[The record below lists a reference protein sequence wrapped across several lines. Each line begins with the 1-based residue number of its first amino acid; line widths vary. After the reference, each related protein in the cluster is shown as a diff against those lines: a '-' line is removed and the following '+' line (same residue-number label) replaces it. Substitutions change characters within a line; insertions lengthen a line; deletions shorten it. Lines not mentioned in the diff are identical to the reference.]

1 VRVKAPIIN
10 RHNEQSK
17 TGETTKQPNK
27 ITKKYTYMKF
37 NVSSSKLFSQLQA
50 VSRVI
55 NSKNALP
62 ILDDVL
68 FDLVGNEL
76 RLTASDGET
85 TIRTSIEVDGAEGS
99 GKVASAAKLL
109 LETLKEFSE
118 QPLAFTIDENNFAV
132 NMVSQ
137 NGTYSFVGVNGNEYP
152 EMPAAE
158 GDAQTLA
165 LPANVLQSAIEKTIF
180 CTADDDLRPVMNGIF
195 FDIAADKVTMVA
207 TDAHRLVRYTN
218 AGVQAGVAASF
229 ILPKKPAGLLKN
241 LLAKE
246 ESDVKVTF
254 GAKNARFEFGSTIIV
269 CRQIEGRFPNYN
281 AVIPQGNNNI
291 VTVDRQTMINACKR
305 VAVFANNGT
314 AQLRLAL
321 SENSI
326 KISAQD
332 IDFST
337 SAEETI
343 SCDYNGT
350 PMAIGFKA
358 PFLIDLLSSI
368 ESAEVQLKL
377 ADPARAGL
385 ILPVENEANEDI
397 VMLLMPML
405 LND

>member
-1 VRVKAPIIN
+1 
-10 RHNEQSK
+10 
-17 TGETTKQPNK
+17 
-27 ITKKYTYMKF
+27 MKF

-55 NSKNALP
+55 ANKNSLP

-68 FDLVGNEL
+68 FALDGNVL
-76 RLTASDGET
+76 TLTASDGET
-85 TIRTSIEVDGAEGS
+85 TIRTSVEVESAEGS

-118 QPLAFTIDENNFAV
+118 QPLSFTIDEQNYAV

-137 NGTYSFVGVNGNEYP
+137 NGTYSFVGVNGDEYP
-152 EMPAAE
+152 EMPEADAA
-158 GDAQTLA
+158 AQTLMISSH
-165 LPANVLQSAIEKTIF
+165 VLQSAIEKTIF

-195 FDIAADKVTMVA
+195 FDIAEDKVTMVA
-207 TDAHRLVRYTN
+207 TDAHRLVRYINT
-218 AGVQAGVAASF
+218 GVAPQTVANF
-229 ILPKKPAGLLKN
+229 ILPKKPASLLKSV
-241 LLAKE
+241 LGKE
-246 ESDVKVTF
+246 ENEVKVTF
-254 GAKNARFEFGSTIIV
+254 GQKNARFEFGTTIVV

-281 AVIPQGNNNI
+281 AVIPQANQNI
-291 VTVDRQTMINACKR
+291 VTVDRQTIINACKR

-321 SENSI
+321 SADQI

-343 SCDYNGT
+343 GCDYQGT

-368 ESAEVQLKL
+368 ASDEVQ
-377 ADPARAGL
+377 
-385 ILPVENEANEDI
+385 
-397 VMLLMPML
+397 
-405 LND
+405 

>member
-1 VRVKAPIIN
+1 
-10 RHNEQSK
+10 
-17 TGETTKQPNK
+17 
-27 ITKKYTYMKF
+27 MKF
-37 NVSSSKLFSQLQA
+37 TISSSKLFSQLQA

-68 FDLVGNEL
+68 FDVSGNEL
-76 RLTASDGET
+76 KLTASDGET
-85 TIRTSIEVDGAEGS
+85 TIRTSVELESVEGA

-152 EMPAAE
+152 EMPEAE
-158 GDAQTLA
+158 GDAKVVNM
-165 LPANVLQSAIEKTIF
+165 PAGVLQSAIEKTIF
-180 CTADDDLRPVMNGIF
+180 CTADDELRPVMNGIF
-195 FDIAADKVTMVA
+195 FDIAEDKVTMVA

-218 AGVQAGVAASF
+218 EGVKAGVAASF
-229 ILPKKPAGLLKN
+229 ILPKKPANLLKN
-241 LLAKE
+241 LLAKADE
-246 ESDVKVTF
+246 DVKVTF
-254 GAKNARFEFGSTIIV
+254 GAKNARFEFGNTIVV

-281 AVIPQGNNNI
+281 AVIPQANQNV
-291 VTVDRQTMINACKR
+291 VTIDRQTLINACKR

-321 SENSI
+321 SENQI

-343 SCDYNGT
+343 ACDYNGT

-368 ESAEVQLKL
+368 ASADVLLKL

-385 ILPVENEANEDI
+385 ILPAENEENED
-397 VMLLMPML
+397 VLMLLMPML

>member
-1 VRVKAPIIN
+1 
-10 RHNEQSK
+10 
-17 TGETTKQPNK
+17 
-27 ITKKYTYMKF
+27 MKF

-68 FDLVGNEL
+68 FELKGNEL
-76 RLTASDGET
+76 TLTASDGET
-85 TIRTSIEVDGAEGS
+85 TVRTAIEVEGAEGG

-137 NGTYSFVGVNGNEYP
+137 NGTYSFVGVNGAEYP
-152 EMPAAE
+152 EMPAA
-158 GDAQTLA
+158 DADAREL
-165 LPANVLQSAIEKTIF
+165 LIPARVLQSAIEKTIF
-180 CTADDDLRPVMNGIF
+180 CTADDELRPVMNGIF
-195 FDIAADKVTMVA
+195 FDIAPDKVTMVA
-207 TDAHRLVRYTN
+207 TDAHRLVRYIN
-218 AGVQAGVAASF
+218 SSVASGIEASF

-241 LLAKE
+241 VLGKE
-246 ESDVKVTF
+246 ESDVKVVF
-254 GAKNARFEFGSTIIV
+254 GQKNARFEFGQTIIV

-281 AVIPQGNNNI
+281 AVIPQQNQNI
-291 VTVDRQTMINACKR
+291 VTVDRQTMVNACKR

-358 PFLIDLLSSI
+358 PFLIDILASI
-368 ESAEVQLKL
+368 ASDDVQLKL

-385 ILPVENEANEDI
+385 ILPAENEENED
-397 VMLLMPML
+397 VLMLLMPML

>member
-1 VRVKAPIIN
+1 
-10 RHNEQSK
+10 
-17 TGETTKQPNK
+17 
-27 ITKKYTYMKF
+27 MKF

-55 NSKNALP
+55 NNKNALP

-68 FDLVGNEL
+68 FELSGNEL

-85 TIRTSIEVDGAEGS
+85 TIRTAIEVDGVEGS

-109 LETLKEFSE
+109 LETLREFSD

-132 NMVSQ
+132 SMVSQ

-152 EMPAAE
+152 EMPQNDAE
-158 GDAQTLA
+158 TQSLS
-165 LPANVLQSAIEKTIF
+165 LPATTLQNAIEKTIF
-180 CTADDDLRPVMNGIF
+180 CTADDPLRPVMNGIY
-195 FDIAADKVTMVA
+195 FDITAENVTMVA
-207 TDAHRLVRYTN
+207 TDAHRLVKYTN
-218 AGVQAGVAASF
+218 NSVKTGIEASF
-229 ILPKKPAGLLKN
+229 ILPKKPASLLKN

-246 ESDVKVTF
+246 EGDVKITF
-254 GAKNARFEFGSTIIV
+254 GVKNARFEFDKTIVV
-269 CRQIEGRFPNYN
+269 CRRIEGRFPNYN
-281 AVIPQGNNNI
+281 AVIPQSNQNI
-291 VTVDRQTMINACKR
+291 VTIDRQTMINACKR

-321 SENSI
+321 TENQI

-337 SAEETI
+337 SAEELVQ
-343 SCDYNGT
+343 CDYQGT

-358 PFLIDLLSSI
+358 PFLIDLLSTI
-368 ESAEVQLKL
+368 GTQDVQLKL

-385 ILPVENEANEDI
+385 ILPVGEESNEE
-397 VMLLMPML
+397 VLMLLMPML

>member
-1 VRVKAPIIN
+1 
-10 RHNEQSK
+10 
-17 TGETTKQPNK
+17 
-27 ITKKYTYMKF
+27 MKF
-37 NVSSSKLFSQLQA
+37 TISSSKLFSQLQA

-55 NSKNALP
+55 NNKNALP

-76 RLTASDGET
+76 LMTASDGET
-85 TIRTSIEVDGAEGS
+85 TIRTSVAVESVEGT

-118 QPLAFTIDENNFAV
+118 QPLTFTIDENNFAV
-132 NMVSQ
+132 SMASQ

-152 EMPAAE
+152 EMPAEEAE
-158 GDAQTLA
+158 ARQLA
-165 LPANVLQSAIEKTIF
+165 VPAGVLQSAIEKTIF
-180 CTADDDLRPVMNGIF
+180 CTADDDLRPVMNGIY
-195 FDIAADKVTMVA
+195 FDIVEDKVTMVA

-218 AGVQAGVAASF
+218 ASVKPGLVANF

-246 ESDVKVTF
+246 EGDVKVTI
-254 GAKNARFEFGSTIIV
+254 GAKNARFEFGNTIIV

-281 AVIPQGNNNI
+281 AVIPQSNQNV
-291 VTVDRQTMINACKR
+291 VTADRQTLINACKR

-321 SENSI
+321 SENQI

-343 SCDYNGT
+343 ACDYNGT

-368 ESAEVQLKL
+368 ASADVQLKL

-385 ILPVENEANEDI
+385 ILPAEAEGDED
-397 VMLLMPML
+397 VLMLLMPML

>member
-1 VRVKAPIIN
+1 
-10 RHNEQSK
+10 
-17 TGETTKQPNK
+17 
-27 ITKKYTYMKF
+27 MKF
-37 NVSSSKLFSQLQA
+37 TISSSKLFSQLQA

-55 NSKNALP
+55 NNKNSLP
-62 ILDDVL
+62 ILEDVL
-68 FDLVGNEL
+68 FDLEGNEL
-76 RLTASDGET
+76 NLTASDGET
-85 TIRTSIEVDGAEGS
+85 TIRTAVEVEGVEGS

-132 NMVSQ
+132 SMVSQ

-152 EMPAAE
+152 EMPASEA
-158 GDAQTLA
+158 GSRAVA
-165 LPANVLQSAIEKTIF
+165 IPAGVLQSAIEKTIF

-195 FDIAADKVTMVA
+195 FDIAEDKVTMVA

-218 AGVQAGVAASF
+218 TGVQAGTTASF

-241 LLAKE
+241 LLAKAE
-246 ESDVKVTF
+246 DDVKVTF
-254 GAKNARFEFGSTIIV
+254 GTKNARFEFGSTIIV

-281 AVIPQGNNNI
+281 AVIPQANQNI
-291 VTVDRQTMINACKR
+291 VTVDRQTIINACKR

-321 SENSI
+321 SDNQI

-343 SCDYNGT
+343 SCDYAGT

-358 PFLIDLLSSI
+358 PFLIDLLSAIAST
-368 ESAEVQLKL
+368 EVQLKL

-385 ILPVENEANEDI
+385 ILPSENEENED
-397 VMLLMPML
+397 VLMLLMPML

>member
-1 VRVKAPIIN
+1 
-10 RHNEQSK
+10 
-17 TGETTKQPNK
+17 
-27 ITKKYTYMKF
+27 MKF

-68 FDLVGNEL
+68 FDLSGNEL
-76 RLTASDGET
+76 KLTASDGET
-85 TIRTSIEVDGAEGS
+85 TIRTSIEVDGVEGS

-132 NMVSQ
+132 SMVSQ

-152 EMPAAE
+152 EMPGTEA
-158 GDAQTLA
+158 DARQIA
-165 LPANVLQSAIEKTIF
+165 LPAAVLQSAIEKTIF

-195 FDIAADKVTMVA
+195 FDIAEDKVTMVA

-218 AGVQAGVAASF
+218 AGVQAGAAASF
-229 ILPKKPAGLLKN
+229 ILPKKPASLLKN

-246 ESDVKVTF
+246 DNDVKVTF
-254 GAKNARFEFGSTIIV
+254 GAKNARFEFDSTIIV

-281 AVIPQGNNNI
+281 AVIPQGNQNI
-291 VTVDRQTMINACKR
+291 VVADRQTLINACKR

-321 SENSI
+321 SENQI

-358 PFLIDLLSSI
+358 PFLIDLLGSI
-368 ESAEVQLKL
+368 ASDEVQLKL
-377 ADPARAGL
+377 ADPTRAGL
-385 ILPVENEANEDI
+385 ILPAENETNED
-397 VMLLMPML
+397 VLMLLMPML

>member
-1 VRVKAPIIN
+1 MRF
-10 RHNEQSK
+10 
-17 TGETTKQPNK
+17 T
-27 ITKKYTYMKF
+27 
-37 NVSSSKLFSQLQA
+37 VSSTALSSKLNAL
-50 VSRVI
+50 SRVI
-55 NSKNALP
+55 NSKNSLP
-62 ILDDVL
+62 ILADFL
-68 FDLVGNEL
+68 FDVQDNMLY
-76 RLTASDGET
+76 LTASDSENVMK
-85 TIRTSIEVDGAEGS
+85 SQLELNESDGNGRFAIGNHD
-99 GKVASAAKLL
+99 L
-109 LETLKEFSE
+109 LEAVKGFSE
-118 QPLAFTIDENNFAV
+118 QPITFDVDQTSNIAKI
-132 NMVSQ
+132 SYQ
-137 NGTYSFVGVNGNEYP
+137 NGLFSLPVENADEYP
-152 EMPAAE
+152 QAQGIGEGATEIVISNALLAE
-158 GDAQTLA
+158 NINRSLFATAQD
-165 LPANVLQSAIEKTIF
+165 E
-180 CTADDDLRPVMNGIF
+180 LRPVMNGIY
-195 FDIAADKVTMVA
+195 FDLTPECLAIVA
-207 TDAHRLVRYTN
+207 SDGHKLVRN
-218 AGVQAGVAASF
+218 KVLSIQSEQPAAF

-246 ESDVKVTF
+246 ENEVKVTF

-281 AVIPQGNNNI
+281 AVIPQGNQNV
-291 VTVDRQTMINACKR
+291 VTVDRQTIINACKR

-321 SENSI
+321 SENQI

-368 ESAEVQLKL
+368 ESTEVQLKL

-385 ILPVENEANEDI
+385 ILPAENQENED
-397 VMLLMPML
+397 VLMLLMPML

>member
-1 VRVKAPIIN
+1 
-10 RHNEQSK
+10 
-17 TGETTKQPNK
+17 
-27 ITKKYTYMKF
+27 MKF
-37 NVSSSKLFSQLQA
+37 NVSSSKLISQLQA

-55 NSKNALP
+55 NNKNALP

-85 TIRTSIEVDGAEGS
+85 TIRTSVEVENVEGT

-118 QPLAFTIDENNFAV
+118 QPLAFTIDEQNFAV
-132 NMVSQ
+132 SMVSQ

-152 EMPAAE
+152 EMPNAE
-158 GDAQTLA
+158 DDARQIA

-195 FDIAADKVTMVA
+195 FDIAEDKVTMVA

-218 AGVQAGVAASF
+218 TSVQAGAAANF
-229 ILPKKPAGLLKN
+229 ILPKKPASLLKN
-241 LLAKE
+241 LLAKADE
-246 ESDVKVTF
+246 EVKVTF
-254 GAKNARFEFGSTIIV
+254 GAKNARFEFGSTIVV

-281 AVIPQGNNNI
+281 AVIPQGNQNI
-291 VTVDRQTMINACKR
+291 VTVDRQTIINACKR

-321 SENSI
+321 SENQI

-368 ESAEVQLKL
+368 ASADVQLKL

-385 ILPVENEANEDI
+385 ILPVENEENED
-397 VMLLMPML
+397 VLMLLMPML

>member
-1 VRVKAPIIN
+1 
-10 RHNEQSK
+10 
-17 TGETTKQPNK
+17 
-27 ITKKYTYMKF
+27 MKF
-37 NVSSSKLFSQLQA
+37 TISSSKLFSQLQA

-68 FDLVGNEL
+68 FDVSGNEL
-76 RLTASDGET
+76 KLTASDGET
-85 TIRTSIEVDGAEGS
+85 TIRTSVELESVEGA

-152 EMPAAE
+152 EMPAVE
-158 GDAQTLA
+158 DGAQSVA
-165 LPANVLQSAIEKTIF
+165 VPANVLQNAIEKTIF

-218 AGVQAGVAASF
+218 TGVTSGVTASF

-241 LLAKE
+241 LLAKAE
-246 ESDVKVTF
+246 EEVKVTF
-254 GAKNARFEFGSTIIV
+254 GQKNARFEFGSTIIV

-281 AVIPQGNNNI
+281 AVIPQANQNI
-291 VTVDRQTMINACKR
+291 VTVDRQTMLNACKR

-321 SENSI
+321 SENQI

-343 SCDYNGT
+343 TCDYNGT

-358 PFLIDLLSSI
+358 PFLIDLLGSI
-368 ESAEVQLKL
+368 ASADVLLKL

-385 ILPVENEANEDI
+385 LVPVENEENED
-397 VMLLMPML
+397 VLMLLMPML

>member
-1 VRVKAPIIN
+1 
-10 RHNEQSK
+10 
-17 TGETTKQPNK
+17 
-27 ITKKYTYMKF
+27 MKF
-37 NVSSSKLFSQLQA
+37 TISSSKLFSQLQA

-55 NSKNALP
+55 NNKNSLP

-76 RLTASDGET
+76 KLTASDGET
-85 TIRTSIEVDGAEGS
+85 TIRTSIEVDGVEGS

-132 NMVSQ
+132 SMVSQ

-152 EMPAAE
+152 EMPGAE
-158 GDAQTLA
+158 MGARELA
-165 LPANVLQSAIEKTIF
+165 IPANVLQSAIEKTIF
-180 CTADDDLRPVMNGIF
+180 ATADDDLRPVMNGIF
-195 FDIAADKVTMVA
+195 FDIAEDKVTMVA
-207 TDAHRLVRYTN
+207 TDAHRLVRYSNT
-218 AGVQAGVAASF
+218 GVKPGVAASF
-229 ILPKKPAGLLKN
+229 ILPKKPASQLKN

-246 ESDVKVTF
+246 ENEVKVTF

-281 AVIPQGNNNI
+281 AVIPQSNQNI
-291 VTVDRQTMINACKR
+291 VTVDRQTIINACKR

-314 AQLRLAL
+314 AQLRLTL
-321 SENSI
+321 TENSI

-343 SCDYNGT
+343 TCDYNGT

-358 PFLIDLLSSI
+358 PFLIDLLGSI
-368 ESAEVQLKL
+368 TSADVLLKL

-385 ILPVENEANEDI
+385 LLPAENEENED
-397 VMLLMPML
+397 VLMLLMPML

>member
-1 VRVKAPIIN
+1 
-10 RHNEQSK
+10 
-17 TGETTKQPNK
+17 
-27 ITKKYTYMKF
+27 MKF
-37 NVSSSKLFSQLQA
+37 TISSSKLFSQLQA

-55 NSKNALP
+55 NNKNSLP

-76 RLTASDGET
+76 KLTASDGET
-85 TIRTSIEVDGAEGS
+85 TIRTSIEVDGVEGS

-132 NMVSQ
+132 SMVSQ

-152 EMPAAE
+152 EMPGAE
-158 GDAQTLA
+158 MGARELA
-165 LPANVLQSAIEKTIF
+165 IPANVLQSAIEKTIF
-180 CTADDDLRPVMNGIF
+180 ATADDDLRPVMNGIF
-195 FDIAADKVTMVA
+195 FDIAEDKVTMVA
-207 TDAHRLVRYTN
+207 TDAHRLVRYSNT
-218 AGVQAGVAASF
+218 GVKPGVAASF
-229 ILPKKPAGLLKN
+229 ILPKKPASLLKN

-246 ESDVKVTF
+246 ENEVKVTF
-254 GAKNARFEFGSTIIV
+254 GAKNPRFEFGNTIIV

-281 AVIPQGNNNI
+281 AVIPQSNQNI
-291 VTVDRQTMINACKR
+291 VTVDRQTIINACKR

-314 AQLRLAL
+314 AQLRLTL
-321 SENSI
+321 TENSI

-343 SCDYNGT
+343 TCDYNGT

-358 PFLIDLLSSI
+358 PFLIDLLGSI
-368 ESAEVQLKL
+368 TSADVLLKL

-385 ILPVENEANEDI
+385 LLPAENEENED
-397 VMLLMPML
+397 VLMLLMPML

>member
-1 VRVKAPIIN
+1 
-10 RHNEQSK
+10 
-17 TGETTKQPNK
+17 
-27 ITKKYTYMKF
+27 MKF

-55 NSKNALP
+55 ANKNSLP

-68 FDLVGNEL
+68 FDLSGNEL
-76 RLTASDGET
+76 KLTASDGET
-85 TIRTSIEVDGAEGS
+85 TIRTAVEVEGVEGA
-99 GKVASAAKLL
+99 GKVASQAKLL

-118 QPLAFTIDENNFAV
+118 QPLSFTIDENNFAV
-132 NMVSQ
+132 SMVSQ

-152 EMPAAE
+152 EMPNPEA
-158 GDAQTLA
+158 DAQSIA

-218 AGVQAGVAASF
+218 AGVASGTAASF
-229 ILPKKPAGLLKN
+229 ILPKKPASLLKN

-246 ESDVKVTF
+246 ENEVKVTF
-254 GAKNARFEFGSTIIV
+254 GQKNARFEFGSTIVV

-281 AVIPQGNNNI
+281 AVIPQSNQNI
-291 VTVDRQTMINACKR
+291 VTVDRQTIINACKR

-321 SENSI
+321 SENQI

-337 SAEETI
+337 SAEEII
-343 SCDYNGT
+343 SCDYQGT

-368 ESAEVQLKL
+368 ASTEVQLKL

-385 ILPVENEANEDI
+385 IMPVENEANED
-397 VMLLMPML
+397 VLMLLMPML

>member
-1 VRVKAPIIN
+1 
-10 RHNEQSK
+10 
-17 TGETTKQPNK
+17 
-27 ITKKYTYMKF
+27 MKF
-37 NVSSSKLFSQLQA
+37 TISSSKLFSQLQA

-55 NSKNALP
+55 NNKNSLP

-76 RLTASDGET
+76 KLTASDGET
-85 TIRTSIEVDGAEGS
+85 TIRTSIEVDGVEGS

-132 NMVSQ
+132 SMVSQ

-152 EMPAAE
+152 EMPGAE
-158 GDAQTLA
+158 MGARELA
-165 LPANVLQSAIEKTIF
+165 IPAHVLQSAIEKTIF
-180 CTADDDLRPVMNGIF
+180 ATADDDLRPVMNGIF
-195 FDIAADKVTMVA
+195 FDIAEDKVTMVA
-207 TDAHRLVRYTN
+207 TDAHRLVRYSNT
-218 AGVQAGVAASF
+218 GVKPGVVASF
-229 ILPKKPAGLLKN
+229 ILPKKPASLLKN

-246 ESDVKVTF
+246 ENEVKVTF

-281 AVIPQGNNNI
+281 AVIPQSNQNI
-291 VTVDRQTMINACKR
+291 VTVDRQTIINACKR

-314 AQLRLAL
+314 AQLRLTL
-321 SENSI
+321 TENSI

-343 SCDYNGT
+343 TCDYNGT

-358 PFLIDLLSSI
+358 PFLIDLLGSI
-368 ESAEVQLKL
+368 TSADVLLKL

-385 ILPVENEANEDI
+385 LLPAENEENED
-397 VMLLMPML
+397 VLMLLMPML